1 MAGQT
6 TLRTRAPRPSV
17 ATRKAGYGIGA
28 AVNALLLG
36 AVNQWPGWDAVPFLT
51 QDTTFVLGWV
61 NASIVVALAANL
73 LYAVADPPRRGS
85 RPSATGSR
93 TPWDWLR
100 WCVCGRCSRSPSPR
114 AGSTGTCWRGGSS
127 AWACSAPAWAS
138 SSRWSASCAAGAD
151 LVATGPM
158 GPARHTTSRVRMVGD
173 WVWRLDVCRV
183 RGIPSTRAFDAPPPS
198 PPRRGL
204 TDQPPLVA
212 E

>member
-73 LYAVADPPRRGS
+73 LYAVADPPRLKALGDGLQNAVGLAALVRLWQVFPFAFAQGGFDWDLLARWVIGVGMFGS
-85 RPSATGSR
+85 
-93 TPWDWLR
+93 
-100 WCVCGRCSRSPSPR
+100 CVGIVV
-114 AGSTGTCWRGGSS
+114 A
-127 AWACSAPAWAS
+127 
-138 SSRWSASCAAGAD
+138 
-151 LVATGPM
+151 LV
-158 GPARHTTSRVRMVGD
+158 
-173 WVWRLDVCRV
+173 RLV
-183 RGIPSTRAFDAPPPS
+183 RGRS
-198 PPRRGL
+198 
-204 TDQPPLVA
+204 
-212 E
+212 